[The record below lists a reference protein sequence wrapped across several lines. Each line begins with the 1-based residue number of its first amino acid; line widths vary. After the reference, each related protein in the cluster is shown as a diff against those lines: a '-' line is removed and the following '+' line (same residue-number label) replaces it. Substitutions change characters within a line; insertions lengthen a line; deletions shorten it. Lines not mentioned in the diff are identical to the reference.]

1 MERSMRKLIGIIIS
15 LTAGFSIGQA
25 GAAALGNPGLLKAVI
40 EESAAFEQVH
50 CVPGWYH
57 HSYGD
62 GCYGGGYYGGGYY
75 GGGRGGF
82 RGGRGGGGGGG
93 FGGGGGGGGAGGGG
107 GGGGG
112 GRGGGGGGGG

>member
-25 GAAALGNPGLLKAVI
+25 GAAPFGNPGLLKAAI

-82 RGGRGGGGGGG
+82 PAARGVFPGGGVPR
-93 FGGGGGGGGAGGGG
+93 GAG
-107 GGGGG
+107 
-112 GRGGGGGGGG
+112 